1 MKKAISLFALV
12 SLPLLSGCETLVFNQ
27 KTGSSLIS
35 SNLES
40 NRHESVT
47 EYKPYRKGAGIF
59 SNGPISSSSRS
70 MDIIDGRRVYTL
82 KESTSYNGKSTETSS
97 QTTDCPFVKR
107 IDRTKVIDT
116 RNY

>member
-12 SLPLLSGCETLVFNQ
+12 SLSFLSGCETLVFNQ
-27 KTGSSLIS
+27 KTGSSLLS
-35 SNLES
+35 SDVES
-40 NRHESVT
+40 NQHEVVT
-47 EYKPYRKGAGIF
+47 EYKPYKKGAGIF
-59 SNGPISSSSRS
+59 SNGPISSSSGS

-97 QTTDCPFVKR
+97 QTADCPPVKR
-107 IDRTKVIDT
+107 VDRTKVIDI